1 MLTNINKIIKSNE
14 DTKHWRRVRKS
25 CAFRL
30 WFSFERKKRR
40 RRIFFILIASL
51 SFSCAL
57 EMSNIKPFWLE
68 QRVYYKPKAMQ
79 SAAVASA
86 AHVHQH
92 TSVRFIIM
100 MMCLRVY
107 SFVRCSGLGHLD
119 RENDTR

>member
-1 MLTNINKIIKSNE
+1 
-14 DTKHWRRVRKS
+14 
-25 CAFRL
+25 
-30 WFSFERKKRR
+30 
-40 RRIFFILIASL
+40 
-51 SFSCAL
+51 
-57 EMSNIKPFWLE
+57 MSNIKPFWLE

-119 RENDTR
+119 REMMIHGRTIMNFFFLEIRRKRQDFRLSWSSVDRASFEPHTEITQNQ